1 MKDKIM
7 AGGNLENI
15 MTRLL
20 ACCAALRVIHS
31 SMSSKTDGDSVDA
44 LYGACDLLRGIVED
58 LQADIDAA
66 EDYEEVKTA

>member
-1 MKDKIM
+1 MNDKII

-15 MTRLL
+15 MTRLW
-20 ACCAALRVIHS
+20 ACCATFRVIHS
-31 SMSSKTDGDSVDA
+31 SMECDANADSIDA

-66 EDYEEVKTA
+66 EDCDEVTA